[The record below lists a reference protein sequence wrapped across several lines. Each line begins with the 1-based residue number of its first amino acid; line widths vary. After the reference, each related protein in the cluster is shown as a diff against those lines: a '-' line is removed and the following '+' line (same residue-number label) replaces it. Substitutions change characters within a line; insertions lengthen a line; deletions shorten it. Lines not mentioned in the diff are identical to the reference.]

1 MIKDV
6 RRPLWHQ
13 PIDVVS
19 DNNFRMRSCHLG
31 DQVTRLDVYFIFRRI
46 AEASGFATSH
56 LLYIR
61 PFVLVHHWTES
72 SIDQVSWTLPED
84 DFITFVMEKDVRRVT
99 KVCLVNLANQSL
111 LGKPCECVRL
121 IIDREEL
128 ISGSSNLI
136 YSFE

>member
-1 MIKDV
+1 M
-6 RRPLWHQ
+6 
-13 PIDVVS
+13 
-19 DNNFRMRSCHLG
+19 
-31 DQVTRLDVYFIFRRI
+31 YFIFRRI